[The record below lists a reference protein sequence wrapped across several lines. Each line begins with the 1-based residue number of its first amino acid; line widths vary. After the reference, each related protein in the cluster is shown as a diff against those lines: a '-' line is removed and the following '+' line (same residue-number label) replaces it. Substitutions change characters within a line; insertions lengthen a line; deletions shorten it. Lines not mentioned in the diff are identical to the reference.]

1 MYYNEFRNETLSGLG
16 FGCMRLPLL
25 PDGTIDEP
33 QVFEMVKLAMEQGVN
48 YFDTA
53 YPYHGGMSEI
63 VVGKVL
69 KQYPRESFNL
79 ATKYPGHQIAESYD
93 PAAVFEEQLEKCQ
106 VDYFDYYLLHNVYEN
121 CIDVYTDP
129 KWGIIDYFVEQKKKG
144 RIRHL
149 GFSSHAQLPVLKD
162 FVEKFGKEMEFCQ
175 IQLNF
180 LDWTLQDAREK
191 VAYLTEKGMPIW
203 VMEPLRG
210 GKLAGDRVQ
219 AFRFLQSIPNVT
231 MILSGMSAI
240 EHMKDNIGIFSQ
252 RQILSE
258 EEVQLLLEKAEGMK
272 DGVPCTAC
280 RYCCEGCPQG
290 LNIPDLLALYNESR
304 VAPSFNLG
312 MLVDSLEE
320 DKRPS
325 ACIACGAC
333 KQVCPQNID
342 IPDALEDFTRR
353 LEKIPHWEDICRE
366 REAAAKKLRE
376 GK

>member
-1 MYYNEFRNETLSGLG
+1 MYYNEFADKKLSGLG

-25 PDGTIDEP
+25 EDGSIDEP
-33 QVFEMVKLAMEQGVN
+33 QVFEMVKLAMESGVN

-63 VVGKVL
+63 VVGKAL
-69 KQYPRESFNL
+69 KQYPRDSFYL

-106 VDYFDYYLLHNVYEN
+106 VDYFDFYLLHNVYEN
-121 CIDVYTDP
+121 CMDVYTDP

-144 RIRHL
+144 RIKHL
-149 GFSSHAQLPVLKD
+149 GFSSHAQLPALKN
-162 FVEKFGKEMEFCQ
+162 FVENYGKDMDFCQ

-180 LDWTLQDAREK
+180 LDWTLQDAEGKVEFLNEK
-191 VAYLTEKGMPIW
+191 QLPIW

-210 GKLAGDRVQ
+210 GKLAEDRVE
-219 AFRFLQSIPNVT
+219 AFRFLQSIPGVT
-231 MILSGMSAI
+231 MILSGMSAL
-240 EHMKDNIGIFSQ
+240 EHMKDNIGIFSEKKP
-252 RQILSE
+252 LNE
-258 EEVQLLLEKAEGMK
+258 EEIQALMEKAEGMK
-272 DGVPCTAC
+272 DNVPCTAC
-280 RYCCEGCPQG
+280 RYCCDGCPQE
-290 LNIPDLLALYNESR
+290 LNIPHLLSLYNEIR
-304 VAPSFNLG
+304 VAPSFNIG
-312 MLVDSLEE
+312 MTIDSIPE
-320 DKRPS
+320 DKRPA

-342 IPDALEDFTRR
+342 IPAAMEDFTKR

-366 REAAAKKLRE
+366 REEAARRLRE